1 MEKLSPLA
9 VQKLKKSPIFN
20 FSLSSKELF
29 HSNFLA
35 WMLNELITDEVGNYT
50 SNGQFEMFWKLFCK
64 YGRLSEEFNGLIIKF
79 DSIKRE
85 EKNLDLLF
93 SAHIGDNNYFDV
105 IIENKVKSIPYIGQL
120 KEYASKAKKGSRLIL
135 LTLHCPENLNAQNR
149 LINAGDDAVW
159 CVVTYSDL
167 KKCLSNFLEQPTTL
181 SSYNREII
189 ADYIQLLGVLIAV
202 SEEAEISESEFFN
215 WADEISNTVI
225 RYLRDLRLADFY
237 LKKKYALLADLVKN
251 RVGNVKEISIN
262 SGFSNSTGFLDIKY
276 KVDDSLNLGI
286 QIQANMF
293 RLVIEGQNAY
303 HTAMEL
309 DSKGWFD
316 FQIIEHIGIVYPK
329 NNGLNK
335 YGENF
340 RYKYVNIPS
349 RTKLVKVL
357 DYIEYYI
364 TKFTNYNH
372 E

>member
-1 MEKLSPLA
+1 MEKLNPQA
-9 VQKLKKSPIFN
+9 VQKLKKSPIYN

-35 WMLNELITDEVGNYT
+35 WMLNELITDEKGNYT
-50 SNGQFEMFWKLFCK
+50 SNEQFEMFWKLFCK
-64 YGRLSEEFNGLIIKF
+64 YGRLSEEFNGLKIKY

-105 IIENKVKSIPYIGQL
+105 IIENKVKSIPYIEQL
-120 KEYASKAKKGSRLIL
+120 IEYASKAKKGSRFIL
-135 LTLHCPENLNAQNR
+135 LTLHCPESLNAQNR
-149 LINAGDDAVW
+149 QIKAGDDAVW
-159 CVVTYSDL
+159 CVVSYSDL
-167 KKCLSNFLEQPTTL
+167 KKCLSNFLEQPITL

-202 SEEAEISESEFFN
+202 NEEAEISESDFFN
-215 WADEISNTVI
+215 WADENSNSVI

-237 LKKKYALLADLVKN
+237 LKKKYAMLADLVKI
-251 RVGNVKEISIN
+251 RVGSVKEISIN
-262 SGFSNSTGFLDIKY
+262 SGFSNSNGFLDIKY

-293 RLVIEGQNAY
+293 RLVIEGQNAEQK
-303 HTAMEL
+303 AIEL
-309 DSKGWFD
+309 DSKNWFD
-316 FQIIEHIGIVYPK
+316 FQIIEHNGIVYPK

-335 YGENF
+335 YGEHF
-340 RYKYVNIPS
+340 RYKYVNVPS
-349 RTKLVKVL
+349 HTKLVKLL
-357 DYIEYYI
+357 DYIEHYI
-364 TKFTNYNH
+364 TKFYNYNH